1 VARDRVLPRKYT
13 LLRVLGLPTRIFVR
27 KLRALFA
34 ENENALF
41 FTAVCLVGAL
51 GGLAGAAFRWL
62 FQFAMT
68 GFWGRSGQLLLV
80 AASVPWWVRLLVPI
94 LGAALAAALAVLF
107 ATRREEKGGFPDILE
122 IVSLGGGMIR
132 LTPSLKRSFASLMTL
147 ASGGSVGR
155 EGPMGQIAA
164 AIGSRVGRSF
174 HFSEDRIRI
183 LVAAGIAAGF
193 AAAYNTPIG
202 ATLFVLEVIIGSF
215 NMVFFGPAV
224 VAAAISTLV
233 TRLFAGPGP
242 IYAPGAEYALV
253 SAWEVGPY
261 LVLGFLAG
269 LASVLFQ
276 VAMER
281 TYRIWDGLEL
291 PLLVRTPLGGL
302 CVGAMAVFW
311 PYVLGNG
318 YETINL
324 VLAGRLALGLMAI
337 LFVMKMLA
345 TTITLASGGSGGVFT
360 STMFVGAVLGGVFG
374 VLTHQ
379 LAPGH
384 TAVSGAYALA
394 GMGGII
400 AGTTHAPFLAII
412 MVFELTQNYGIV
424 LPLMLTSIT
433 AYWTA
438 RSIRRTSIYTEELKR
453 RGMRWEGTAQE
464 RLLRSLTV
472 KDIMLP
478 DVTLYPATLPLEQ
491 VIDVF
496 QNTRALQM
504 YVGDDEG
511 RLLGIVELHE
521 VKRLLGEEESAPF
534 VIADDLITEIPVV
547 TPDDSLV
554 EVNEKLWFRDLGQL
568 PVVDDEETRKFLG
581 IVTRRD
587 VLGAFDREVL
597 RRNRLL
603 AKVRAVEG
611 TGFDY
616 FELPEESRMSRIAVP
631 GKFVGQSLAEAQLR
645 ARHGITVMAIQRM
658 DAAGREHRIAPRPDT
673 RLMRGDMLV
682 VLGEESAMDRL
693 EQE

>member
-27 KLRALFA
+27 RLRALFA
-34 ENENALF
+34 DNENALF
-41 FTAVCLVGAL
+41 FTAVCLVGFL

-62 FQFAMT
+62 FDVAAFV
-68 GFWGRSGQLLLV
+68 FWGRSGQLVFV
-80 AASVPWWVRLLVPI
+80 AASAPWWARLLVPV
-94 LGAALAAALAVLF
+94 LGGALAAGVAVVF
-107 ATRREEKGGFPDILE
+107 ATRRGEEGGFPDILE
-122 IVSLGGGMIR
+122 VISLGGGTIR
-132 LTPSLKRSFASLMTL
+132 LSGALKRVTGSLMTL

-164 AIGSRVGRSF
+164 AVGSRVGRSF
-174 HFSEDRIRI
+174 RFSEERVRI

-224 VAAAISTLV
+224 VAAAIATLV
-233 TRLFAGPGP
+233 TRFFAGPGP
-242 IYAPGAEYALV
+242 IYPPGASYALV

-261 LVLGFLAG
+261 LALGFFAG

-276 VAMER
+276 VAMEKM
-281 TYRIWDGLEL
+281 YRLWDGLRL
-291 PLLVRTPLGGL
+291 PLLLRTPLGGL
-302 CVGAMAVFW
+302 CVGAMAILW

-324 VLAGRLALGLMAI
+324 VLAGRLAVGLLAI
-337 LFVMKMLA
+337 LFVLKMLA
-345 TTITLASGGSGGVFT
+345 TTVTLASGGSGGVFT

-374 VLTHQ
+374 ILTHQ
-379 LAPGH
+379 IAPGH
-384 TAVSGAYALA
+384 TAASGAYALA

-438 RSIRRTSIYTEELKR
+438 RSIRRTSIYTEELRR

-464 RLLRSLTV
+464 RLLRSLAV
-472 KDIMLP
+472 RDIMIP
-478 DVTLYPATLPLEQ
+478 DVTLYPADLPLEK
-491 VIDVF
+491 VVEVF
-496 QNTRALQM
+496 QNSRALQL
-504 YVGDDEG
+504 YVGDEEG
-511 RLLGIVELHE
+511 RLMGIVELHE
-521 VKRLLGEEESAPF
+521 VKRVLGEEPAPF
-534 VIADDLITEIPVV
+534 IIAADLLTEIPVV

-568 PVVDDEETRKFLG
+568 PVVDDDASRKFLG

-616 FELPEESRMSRIAVP
+616 FELPEESRMSKVP
-631 GKFVGQSLAEAQLR
+631 VPAEYVGQTLAEAELR
-645 ARHGITVMAIQRM
+645 ARLGVTVMAIQRM
-658 DAAGREHRIAPRPDT
+658 DAGGRELRIAPQPDT
-673 RLMRGDMLV
+673 ELRRGDVLV
-682 VLGEESAMDRL
+682 VLGEANALDEL
-693 EQE
+693 EGQ

>member
-41 FTAVCLVGAL
+41 FTAVCLVGLL
-51 GGLAGAAFRWL
+51 GGLSGAAFRWL
-62 FQFAMT
+62 FQLAMA
-68 GFWGRSGQLLLV
+68 GFWGRSGVLLEV
-80 AASVPWWVRLLVPI
+80 AAGVPWWARLLVPI
-94 LGAALAAALAVLF
+94 LGGALAAALAVLF
-107 ATRREEKGGFPDILE
+107 ATRRGAQGGFPDILE
-122 IVSLGGGMIR
+122 IVSLGGRTIR
-132 LTPSLKRSFASLMTL
+132 LNDSLRRASASLMTL

-233 TRLFAGPGP
+233 TRFFGGPGP

-261 LVLGFLAG
+261 LILGFLSG
-269 LASVLFQ
+269 LAAVLFQ
-276 VAMER
+276 VTMDR
-281 TYRIWDGLEL
+281 TYRVWDGLEL

-302 CVGAMAVFW
+302 CVGALAVFF
-311 PYVLGNG
+311 PYILGNG

-324 VLAGRLALGLMAI
+324 VLAGRVALGLMAI
-337 LFVMKMLA
+337 LFVVKMLA

-360 STMFVGAVLGGVFG
+360 STMFVGAVLGGGFG
-374 VLTHQ
+374 ILIHQ
-379 LAPGH
+379 VAPEH

-412 MVFELTQNYGIV
+412 MVFEMTQNYGIV

-438 RSIRRTSIYTEELKR
+438 RSIRGTSIYTEELKR

-472 KDIMLP
+472 KDIMHP
-478 DVTLYPATLPLEQ
+478 DVTLYPADLPLEK
-491 VIDVF
+491 VVDLF
-496 QNTRALQM
+496 QNSRALQL
-504 YVGDDEG
+504 YIGDDEG

-521 VKRLLGEEESAPF
+521 VKRMMGEEPASF
-534 VIADDLITEIPVV
+534 VIADDLVTQIPVV
-547 TPDDSLV
+547 TPDDTLV

-568 PVVDDEETRKFLG
+568 PVVDGETRKFLG

-616 FELPEESRMSRIAVP
+616 FELPEESRMSRIPVP
-631 GKFVGQSLAEAQLR
+631 GEFVGQTLAEAQLR
-645 ARHGITVMAIQRM
+645 ARHGVTVMAIQRM

-673 RLMRGDMLV
+673 RLVRGDTLI
-682 VLGEESAMDRL
+682 VLGDETAMDRL
-693 EQE
+693 EGE

>member
-1 VARDRVLPRKYT
+1 MAHDRVLPRKYT
-13 LLRVLGLPTRIFVR
+13 LLRVLALPTRIFVR

-34 ENENALF
+34 DNENALF

-62 FQFAMT
+62 VQLAMT
-68 GFWGRSGQLLLV
+68 GFWGRSGQLLDV
-80 AASVPWWVRLLVPI
+80 AASVPWWVRLLVPV
-94 LGAALAAALAVLF
+94 LGAALAAGIAVLF

-132 LTPSLKRSFASLMTL
+132 LTPSLKRSLASLMTL

-174 HFSEDRIRI
+174 HFSEDRVRI

-215 NMVFFGPAV
+215 NMIFFGPAV

-242 IYAPGAEYALV
+242 IYAPGAEYAMV

-276 VAMER
+276 VTMER
-281 TYRIWDGLEL
+281 TYKVLDGLKL

-324 VLAGRLALGLMAI
+324 VLAGRLALGLMAV

-384 TAVSGAYALA
+384 TAGSGAYALA

-412 MVFELTQNYGIV
+412 KVFERTQNYGIV

-478 DVTLYPATLPLEQ
+478 DVTLYPADLPLEK
-491 VIDVF
+491 VVDVF
-496 QNTRALQM
+496 QNSRALQL

-521 VKRLLGEEESAPF
+521 VKRLLGEEQSASF
-534 VIADDLITEIPVV
+534 VIAADLITEIPVV

-568 PVVDDEETRKFLG
+568 PVVDDDETRKFLG

-631 GKFVGQSLAEAQLR
+631 GEFVGQTLAEAQLR

-682 VLGEESAMDRL
+682 VLGEVSAMDRL
-693 EQE
+693 ERE

>member
-13 LLRVLGLPTRIFVR
+13 LLRVLALPTRIFVR

-62 FQFAMT
+62 FQLAMT
-68 GFWGRSGQLLLV
+68 GFWGRSGVLLEV
-80 AASVPWWVRLLVPI
+80 AASVPWWARLAVPVM
-94 LGAALAAALAVLF
+94 GGGLAAALAVLF
-107 ATRREEKGGFPDILE
+107 ATRRDAQGGFPDILE
-122 IVSLGGGMIR
+122 IVSLGGRTIR
-132 LTPSLKRSFASLMTL
+132 LSSSLRRAAASLMTL

-164 AIGSRVGRSF
+164 AIGSRIGRSF
-174 HFSEDRIRI
+174 RFSEDRIRI

-233 TRLFAGPGP
+233 TRFFAGPGP

-276 VAMER
+276 VTMER
-281 TYRIWDGLEL
+281 TYRVWDGLKL
-291 PLLVRTPLGGL
+291 PLLLRTPLGGL
-302 CVGAMAVFW
+302 CVGALAVFW
-311 PYVLGNG
+311 PYILGNG

-324 VLAGRLALGLMAI
+324 VLAGRLAVGLLAI
-337 LFVMKMLA
+337 LFVTKMLA

-360 STMFVGAVLGGVFG
+360 STMFIGAVLGGVFG
-374 VLTHQ
+374 MLTHQ
-379 LAPGH
+379 IAPGH

-412 MVFELTQNYGIV
+412 MVFEMTQNYGIV

-438 RSIRRTSIYTEELKR
+438 RSIRGTSIYTEELKR

-478 DVTLYPATLPLEQ
+478 DVTLYPADLPLEK
-491 VIDVF
+491 VVDVF
-496 QNTRALQM
+496 QNSRVLQL

-521 VKRLLGEEESAPF
+521 VKRMMGEEPASF
-534 VIADDLITEIPVV
+534 VIAADLVTEIPVV

-568 PVVDDEETRKFLG
+568 PVVDGETQKFLG

-603 AKVRAVEG
+603 AKVRSMEG
-611 TGFDY
+611 AGFDY
-616 FELPEESRMSRIAVP
+616 FELPEESRMSRIVVP
-631 GKFVGQSLAEAQLR
+631 GEFVGQTLAEAQLR
-645 ARHGITVMAIQRM
+645 ARHGVTVMAIQRL

-673 RLMRGDMLV
+673 RLVRGDTLI
-682 VLGEESAMDRL
+682 VLGEDSAMDRI
-693 EQE
+693 EGE